1 MEAGEIRSVTPPEHR
16 QNGGHGAPA
25 GSQNGAGRQDQDAL
39 PGRFGEEGGERPAH
53 QDRRDGQH
61 LQLFRADNRCRAGA
75 SPWPDPVRCSS
86 VSKPSTAAAACAA
99 PPTGTRSTA
108 NGRVARLKPTGE
120 DDKVR
125 VLAWHREK
133 SGPFSVPTMTLDRA
147 LDYVASNP
155 FFWIHA

>member
-1 MEAGEIRSVTPPEHR
+1 V
-16 QNGGHGAPA
+16 
-25 GSQNGAGRQDQDAL
+25 
-39 PGRFGEEGGERPAH
+39 
-53 QDRRDGQH
+53 
-61 LQLFRADNRCRAGA
+61 
-75 SPWPDPVRCSS
+75 
-86 VSKPSTAAAACAA
+86 AAACAA

-133 SGPFSVPTMTLDRA
+133 SGPFGVPTMTLDRA

-155 FFWIHA
+155 FFDGGCPGRCCKSEVGAAPPEPVGSGFHEEEQRREERYASIGFPDSPECSRDGGRRVGRGFRGSSKQL